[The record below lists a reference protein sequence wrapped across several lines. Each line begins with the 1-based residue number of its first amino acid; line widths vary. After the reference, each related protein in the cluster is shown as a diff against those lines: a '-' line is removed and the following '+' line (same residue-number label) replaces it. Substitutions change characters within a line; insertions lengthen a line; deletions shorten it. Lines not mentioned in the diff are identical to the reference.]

1 MGKKKQ
7 YKEALRVANEHIRE
21 LIKLIPAA
29 IPERER
35 YAPVEVAPVVEI
47 NPAPGVGKQHVVRR
61 PRGRQGGNMSLEK
74 AREIRRLKAEGNM
87 TSKEIAAHMGVHRT
101 TVDACVRGASWP
113 EE

>member
-35 YAPVEVAPVVEI
+35 YAPVEVI
-47 NPAPGVGKQHVVRR
+47 DPAPGVGREHTIDRLVRR
-61 PRGRQGGNMSLEK
+61 RRPQGGMNLEK
-74 AREIRRLKAEGNM
+74 AREIRRLKAEGM
-87 TSKEIAAHMGVHRT
+87 TSKDIAIRMGVHRT
-101 TVDACVRGASWP
+101 TVDSCVRGASWP